1 MTMTEQLLK
10 SLQPLL
16 DTPFIRRV
24 RRNHGLEHATI
35 HLLSQRIP
43 HLRIAGRSDAGG
55 FWLLGNVPT
64 EEVRQVAALALAR
77 LRRGEHQ
84 LALHP
89 TCGTNFVAV
98 ALIGTAAVL
107 LALIGSERE
116 RFGKLQR
123 IPLIAVALLFAAML
137 GQPLGM
143 RLQQY
148 VTTLGDPGDLE
159 ITAVRQVA
167 SGNLTMHRVETR
179 SS

>member
-1 MTMTEQLLK
+1 MTERLLR
-10 SLQPLL
+10 SLQPFL

-43 HLRIAGRSDAGG
+43 HLRVAGRSDAGG

-64 EEVRQVAALALAR
+64 EEVRQAVAQALVR

-116 RFGKLQR
+116 RFGRLQR
-123 IPLIAVALLFAAML
+123 IPLIAVGLLLATML

-159 ITAVRQVA
+159 ITAVRQIA
-167 SGNLTMHRVETR
+167 GSNLPVHRVETR